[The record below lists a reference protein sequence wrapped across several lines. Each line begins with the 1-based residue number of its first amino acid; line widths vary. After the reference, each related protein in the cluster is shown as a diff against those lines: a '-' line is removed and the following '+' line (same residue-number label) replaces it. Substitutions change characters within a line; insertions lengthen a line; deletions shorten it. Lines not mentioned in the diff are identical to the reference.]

1 MCMKLIRRNVLAII
15 SASFLALWGQS
26 AQAHEAGPLI
36 KCKRVGQKTTYG
48 GYQYSCIKSKGALVW
63 KRGAKVATPTPTN
76 IPTESSSALVFVA
89 NSDEII
95 EGQIKIVEIK
105 PPLAESFLVSVVR
118 FGGTVV
124 VLSTVCTHKGCIVD
138 VDRGRLACPCHGA
151 VFNAMSGVAIRTPHK
166 GVPLK
171 ALRRYIS
178 SEDAG
183 SIYIN
188 I

>member
-1 MCMKLIRRNVLAII
+1 MRRNVLAII
-15 SASFLALWGQS
+15 SASFLALWGQG
-26 AQAHEAGPLI
+26 AQAHGAGPTI

-48 GYQYSCIKSKGALVW
+48 GYRYRCIKSKGELVW
-63 KRGAKVATPTPTN
+63 KRGAKVVTPTPTD
-76 IPTESSSALVFVA
+76 SATTLEFVA

-105 PPLAESFLVSVVR
+105 PPLAESFLVSAVR

-151 VFNAMSGVAIRTPHK
+151 VFNATDGIAIRTPHK

-183 SIYIN
+183 SIYIK

>member
-1 MCMKLIRRNVLAII
+1 MRRNVLAII
-15 SASFLALWGQS
+15 SASFLALWGQN
-26 AQAHEAGPLI
+26 AQATVGPLI
-36 KCKRVGQKTTYG
+36 KCKRVGQKTTYR
-48 GYQYSCIKSKGALVW
+48 GYRYRCIKSKGELVW
-63 KRGAKVATPTPTN
+63 RRGAKVATPTPTDSA
-76 IPTESSSALVFVA
+76 TESSSVLVFLA
-89 NSDEII
+89 KTDEII
-95 EGQIKIVEIK
+95 EGQVKIVEIK
-105 PPLAESFLVSVVR
+105 PPLAESFSVSVVR

-151 VFNAMSGVAIRTPHK
+151 VFNATNGVAIRTPHK

-183 SIYIN
+183 SIYIK